1 MRVESTEDG
10 LEHWTDD
17 RKWCACRSMFVTIV
31 VTVPRSRLE
40 RGGVFLVYKERDEPW
55 NISFG
60 KSIASLIR
68 EPIIPDITVGSREL
82 AE

>member
-31 VTVPRSRLE
+31 LYLDLDLE

-55 NISFG
+55 NTSFG
-60 KSIASLIR
+60 KSIASFIR